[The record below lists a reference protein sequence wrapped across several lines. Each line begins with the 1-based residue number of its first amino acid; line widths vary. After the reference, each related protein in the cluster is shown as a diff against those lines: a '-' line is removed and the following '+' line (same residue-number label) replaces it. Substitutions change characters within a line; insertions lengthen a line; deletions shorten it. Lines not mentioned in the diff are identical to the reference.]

1 MSKLR
6 ILLAVSGAALAI
18 SSPAFAETVTLA
30 AYSGIF
36 QDHYTKAVVEPFMKA
51 NPNIKVEFYGMPNS
65 AQMLGTLR
73 AQKAAPQIDVVIM
86 DVSVSKAGT
95 DEGLFDRIDESVSKN
110 VADLYPAARVEG
122 VGGVAVTFDNLVL
135 LYNKE
140 QVKTAPTSWNALWD
154 KQYAGKVTIPAVPDI
169 QGTTF
174 TVIVNKMAGG
184 DDYKKS
190 VEAGIKKIGELAPN
204 VQTWDPKPD
213 VYTPIANG
221 QAALGIGWNARAQV
235 YAETSGGKLG
245 VVLPQEGSGF
255 QINTINLVK
264 NAPQSAAAKT
274 FIDYALETGDT
285 GSVHGGNVLRTDELQ
300 SENLAGSA
308 CPHSGWCDGQD
319 GRYRLDRGSGNSRC
333 DHGAMAPSHH
343 TSQPVG
349 FSCGVPAAT
358 LSRRNAIQRD
368 LRSRRGCRE
377 YAMMQHKNLLGG
389 SFVIDGQQGAPPS
402 RRPDETLRRR
412 AGGSVP

>member
-255 QINTINLVK
+255 QNQHN
-264 NAPQSAAAKT
+264 QSREERTPKRSRQDVYRLCA
-274 FIDYALETGDT
+274 ETGDT
-285 GSVHGGNVLRTDELQ
+285 GSVHGGNVLRTDEFQ
-300 SENLAGSA
+300 SEDLAGSA
-308 CPHSGWCDGQD
+308 CPDSGWCDGQD

-349 FSCGVPAAT
+349 FSCAFRRRRLPAGT
-358 LSRRNAIQRD
+358 
-368 LRSRRGCRE
+368 RSRGTC
-377 YAMMQHKNLLGG
+377 AAAGAAG
-389 SFVIDGQQGAPPS
+389 ST
-402 RRPDETLRRR
+402 R
-412 AGGSVP
+412 